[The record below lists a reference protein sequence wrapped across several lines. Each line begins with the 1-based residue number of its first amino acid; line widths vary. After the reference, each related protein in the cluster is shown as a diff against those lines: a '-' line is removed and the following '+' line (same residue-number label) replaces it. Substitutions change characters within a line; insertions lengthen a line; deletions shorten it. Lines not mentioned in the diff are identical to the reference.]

1 MKVYVMYIP
10 KYYREEDHREI
21 LSFLK
26 QNNFPA
32 IVSFD
37 GDKLVATHTP
47 VEITGGENSE
57 ITICGHISRA
67 NPQWKTF
74 NKHEILL
81 IFQGAHT
88 YISPRWYSHV
98 NVPTWNYMVIHV
110 YGNARIVQNDELF
123 ELLSRLV
130 HNHEVNTQ
138 YSLESLPQDFVQQ
151 QMKSIVGFAIDVTRI
166 DAGYKLSQNR
176 NDEDHENIVLELD
189 RRGDEDSAKVAKA
202 MRKKR
207 DESKRK

>member
-1 MKVYVMYIP
+1 MYIP

-21 LSFLK
+21 LYFLK

-37 GDKLVATHTP
+37 GDKPMATHTP
-47 VEITGGENSE
+47 VEITEGKNSE

-74 NKHEILL
+74 DKHEILL

-123 ELLSRLV
+123 ELLRRLV
-130 HNHEVNTQ
+130 HNHEANTQ

-151 QMKSIVGFAIDVTRI
+151 QMKGIVGFAIDVTRI

-176 NDEDHENIVLELD
+176 NDEDHDNIVLELD
-189 RRGDEDSAKVAKA
+189 KRGDEDSAKVAKA

-207 DESKRK
+207 EESKRK